1 MGVYLVTWDLNRHK
15 PNYAQARQNLVDH
28 MSRYPH
34 IKDEGLDSVWFIQST
49 STADALDS
57 GHSGPHGYQRQVDG
71 HQTRERAAPRLA
83 LEGDLGLD
91 QCSHL
96 ATPALGMF
104 EWLKY
109 LASGLSF
116 ATAVTLFFRWRDY
129 ERKKAAGST
138 LTVTDGVD
146 RRNVRWA
153 KLNLRSWTAS
163 PIRIGRLRVL
173 WPLGLGGYAYTDE
186 DSVKAIMI
194 YDRSIEPPE
203 GCRSIVITP
212 PAEIPE
218 SNSLRLTFFVK
229 ADQSLRQSAATIAP
243 IRLGPR

>member
-1 MGVYLVTWDLNRHK
+1 M
-15 PNYAQARQNLVDH
+15 
-28 MSRYPH
+28 
-34 IKDEGLDSVWFIQST
+34 
-49 STADALDS
+49 
-57 GHSGPHGYQRQVDG
+57 
-71 HQTRERAAPRLA
+71 LA
-83 LEGDLGLD
+83 SSD
-91 QCSHL
+91 
-96 ATPALGMF
+96 TALGMF

-194 YDRSIEPPE
+194 YDRSIELPE

-229 ADQSLRQSAATIAP
+229 ADQSLRQSRRRS
-243 IRLGPR
+243 RLYAWVSGETVDAQRRRVGLLLRSGPVDWSKPPQK

>member
-1 MGVYLVTWDLNRHK
+1 M
-15 PNYAQARQNLVDH
+15 
-28 MSRYPH
+28 
-34 IKDEGLDSVWFIQST
+34 
-49 STADALDS
+49 
-57 GHSGPHGYQRQVDG
+57 
-71 HQTRERAAPRLA
+71 LA
-83 LEGDLGLD
+83 SSD
-91 QCSHL
+91 
-96 ATPALGMF
+96 TALGMF

-173 WPLGLGGYAYTDE
+173 WPLGLVG
-186 DSVKAIMI
+186 
-194 YDRSIEPPE
+194 
-203 GCRSIVITP
+203 TP
-212 PAEIPE
+212 TQTKTP
-218 SNSLRLTFFVK
+218 
-229 ADQSLRQSAATIAP
+229 
-243 IRLGPR
+243 